1 MNGVCELEPEMN
13 GVCVPSV
20 GMRKEWY
27 REKDETRAST
37 CSSNPTAVMMVQ
49 ELSPSA
55 LDCERERKIT
65 VEALTL
71 MLERLKRDDPPQ
83 PQNFGIKDISLSY
96 HDAAQPANEP
106 RHRPVKPRRDLDD
119 GEPLTAPGDCIPVN
133 K

>member
-1 MNGVCELEPEMN
+1 MNGFCA
-13 GVCVPSV
+13 PSV
-20 GMRKEWY
+20 GMRQDEY
-27 REKDETRAST
+27 REKDETDST
-37 CSSNPTAVMMVQ
+37 CSSNPTAVMIVK

-65 VEALTL
+65 FEALTL

-83 PQNFGIKDISLSY
+83 PQNFGIKTISLSS

-106 RHRPVKPRRDLDD
+106 RRRPVKPRRDLDD
-119 GEPLTAPGDCIPVN
+119 GEPLTAPGDCRPVN